1 MSRHGRLLRI
11 ASSIGVL
18 TFALTGCS
26 FFSKSKS
33 TIYSLDRL
41 PPAAVTSAA
50 RGVPFGI
57 ESVELPPGLDR
68 REIVMRQANHH
79 LDIRANELWSATLH
93 DLVMHTLAYDLAA
106 RLPEGM
112 LILPGEAKP
121 ATMRTI
127 EVSFEE
133 LAPGPDARVHLDAHW
148 KVAGVSHHEQIAI
161 DLPATDSAS
170 IATGMSQAIAALADR
185 IAASV

>member
-1 MSRHGRLLRI
+1 MKRRALIVVVLL
-11 ASSIGVL
+11 S
-18 TFALTGCS
+18 GCS

-33 TIYSLDRL
+33 TIYSLDRI

-57 ESVELPPGLDR
+57 DNVELPPGLDR

-79 LDIRANELWSATLH
+79 LDIRPNELWSATLH
-93 DLVMHTLAYDLAA
+93 DLVMHTLAFDLAA

-161 DLPATDSAS
+161 DLAATDSAS
-170 IATGMSQAIAALADR
+170 IATAMSQAVAALADR
-185 IAASV
+185 IAGGV